1 LRAGHLHHVALLGF
15 GFDGRTGGHKS
26 KTPAGLARRRGSGI
40 PDSRVSGPVTSRACL
55 RLLRVLQR
63 PATGAR
69 DGRKRTLERIC
80 KKA

>member
-1 LRAGHLHHVALLGF
+1 M
-15 GFDGRTGGHKS
+15 
-26 KTPAGLARRRGSGI
+26 
-40 PDSRVSGPVTSRACL
+40 SGPVTSRACL